1 MNHSEKRLYLINRL
15 LDENTQYNHL
25 QIPDSE
31 REQTTLL
38 RGLMNLRAPQSAD
51 REFINIQNEY
61 LQEEIRK
68 KGITDIDDLSP
79 VRDGDYQIYIWQGD
93 ITTLK
98 CDAIVNAA
106 NSGMTGCYMPNHTCI
121 DNCIH
126 TFSGIQLRLKC
137 DEIISAQGCEEPT
150 GRAKITPAYNLP
162 CRYVL
167 HTVGPIISDRVTDEE
182 EKLLT
187 SCYRSCLDLAEKYQ
201 LESVAFC
208 CISTGVFGYPN
219 DQAAKTAVATVSDYL
234 NNSNYVKR
242 VIFNVFKDIDKQL
255 YTELLG

>member
-31 REQTTLL
+31 REQTALL

-137 DEIISAQGCEEPT
+137 AEIISAQGCEEPT

-187 SCYRSCLDLAEKYQ
+187 SCYHQ
-201 LESVAFC
+201 
-208 CISTGVFGYPN
+208 IS
-219 DQAAKTAVATVSDYL
+219 
-234 NNSNYVKR
+234 
-242 VIFNVFKDIDKQL
+242 VFKND
-255 YTELLG
+255 LLLSEINLCMH